1 MSPLT
6 LTGQNEYNK
15 KFFNEIDKIENQ
27 LIDEIDIQ
35 SLAKDYNL
43 SLNNTGEVDIEKKDY
58 SGKKFDSIN
67 EKLFILITNFL

>member
-27 LIDEIDIQ
+27 LIDEVDIQ

-43 SLNNTGEVDIEKKDY
+43 NLNKIKDY
-58 SGKKFDSIN
+58 IF
-67 EKLFILITNFL
+67 F